1 MCAVCTIARSAKE
14 RMEQNGRSLSTWN
27 QSIHHWLSH
36 QEIHKY
42 LLNIHILTTKYL
54 NTKSYDT
61 KHIWSIGCLCWSMFC
76 PHAAQTHVC
85 PDIVCFP
92 ATVLASA
99 DLFPLI
105 LSDENTKV
113 LHTAVKMDNVKNLSG
128 GTLGLENV
136 FTKMCGSTQAAD
148 SSRLAISSYL
158 DTFFNQNC
166 ISLRKKKRCRSPLE
180 LCWRLFPLFFNRCVF
195 LGV

>member
-1 MCAVCTIARSAKE
+1 
-14 RMEQNGRSLSTWN
+14 
-27 QSIHHWLSH
+27 
-36 QEIHKY
+36 
-42 LLNIHILTTKYL
+42 
-54 NTKSYDT
+54 
-61 KHIWSIGCLCWSMFC
+61 MFR
-76 PHAAQTHVC
+76 QC

-166 ISLRKKKRCRSPLE
+166 ISVRKKKRCRSPLE
-180 LCWRLFPLFFNRCVF
+180 LCWRLFPLFFNKCVF
-195 LGV
+195 LGVWGGYMLIYFAFNSVCEKWKRRMLQNNRIYSIPISDTKSTILGRDWSLS